1 MCAYCLV
8 SIMPITLLEHAER
21 SCVQQYQCSEL
32 WTILQ
37 PQQDQGSRRFSPAT
51 MHWGLQRPVPIC
63 GTISLLN
70 RSQGHSTKVPNSH
83 CCRCGLPSSLVY
95 CALAVH
101 PCIYL
106 GSACGSNARCRHG
119 RKCASCGSSEGR
131 TCGGAQ
137 ATLGKRL
144 RPNEGLD
151 THHGRAQISREKDGE
166 KKGRRGGLLWC
177 WARVL
182 AREEKLNRDHQDP
195 GRVRGPSR
203 VM

>member
-1 MCAYCLV
+1 MRRGVAYSNTNVPNFGQSCSLNRIKV
-8 SIMPITLLEHAER
+8 LDDFPLRQCIGVCRGLFQSAE
-21 SCVQQYQCSEL
+21 QL
-32 WTILQ
+32 A
-37 PQQDQGSRRFSPAT
+37 F
-51 MHWGLQRPVPIC
+51 
-63 GTISLLN
+63 LN
-70 RSQGHSTKVPNSH
+70 RSEGHSTEVPNSH